1 MMLAHLAFVL
11 CLGCV
16 SCLQLG
22 KCEYVTCVA
31 CLSNPSVVSFGSC
44 LIEWC
49 YVLCCVVTCLLDLS
63 GLSGQ
68 SGHSS
73 HPGHS
78 SMSVGLC
85 ALGGSCLPL
94 VDQVCLVDHMRLVC
108 LLQRCQFCIAW

>member
-1 MMLAHLAFVL
+1 MWRVCLIRLL
-11 CLGCV
+11 CLLGRVSLNGFMCRVV
-16 SCLQLG
+16 SCLLG
-22 KCEYVTCVA
+22 
-31 CLSNPSVVSFGSC
+31 
-44 LIEWC
+44 
-49 YVLCCVVTCLLDLS
+49 LS